1 MEFAVILKDQVAI
14 ITGGSRGIGKSIV
27 STLAAQGAKV
37 AFVYRGSQSAAEALE
52 KEVAAAGGIA
62 KAYQGD
68 VADPA
73 AAKKIVD
80 AVIEEWKRVDILV
93 NNAGVIRD
101 KLFLRLEPED
111 WKTVLDT
118 NLTGS
123 FYFCKAVAMQMLG
136 QKYGRIVNLSSIAA
150 THVNVGQ
157 TNYAASKGAI
167 NSFTRGLA
175 AELARKN
182 VNVNA
187 VAPGFIETEMTEAV
201 RNMAGADTLKKMIPA
216 RRLGKPEDI
225 AGVVLF
231 LCSPAAAYVT
241 GQVITVD
248 GGLSLGAVSG

>member
-1 MEFAVILKDQVAI
+1 VLLKDQVALV
-14 ITGGSRGIGKSIV
+14 TGGSRGIGKAIV
-27 STLAAQGAKV
+27 TTLAAQGAKV
-37 AFVYRGSQSAAEALE
+37 AFVYRGSQAAADALVA
-52 KEVAAAGGIA
+52 EVTAAGGTI

-68 VADPA
+68 VAEPT
-73 AAKKIVD
+73 AAKTIVD
-80 AVIEEWKRVDILV
+80 AVVADWNRLDILV
-93 NNAGVIRD
+93 NNAGVIKD
-101 KLFLRLEPED
+101 KLFLRMDADD
-111 WKTVLDT
+111 WTSVINT

-123 FYFCKAVAMQMLG
+123 FHFCKAVAMQMLG
-136 QKYGRIVNLSSIAA
+136 QKYGRIVNVSSIAA

-182 VNVNA
+182 VLVNA
-187 VAPGFIETEMTEAV
+187 VAPGFIETDMTDAV
-201 RNMAGADTLKKMIPA
+201 RNMAGADTLKKMIPT
-216 RRLGKPEDI
+216 RRLGTPQDI